1 MADKKDNQA
10 EELEA
15 LKAENETLKQQNAD
29 QLAIIEAQAEELAAK
44 DEEVKNAGKYP
55 VFEHKGKSY
64 DLVIPKSKTRLN
76 DKMVEVTAKSLK
88 EDEKLLAH
96 CIEKGFGNLVERK
109 KEDK

>member
-1 MADKKDNQA
+1 MADNKNNQA

-15 LKAENETLKQQNAD
+15 LKAENENLKAQITAQETLLKE
-29 QLAIIEAQAEELAAK
+29 LTEELAIK
-44 DEEVKNAGKYP
+44 DEEVKNSGKYP
-55 VFEHKGKSY
+55 VFEYKGKSY

-96 CIEKGFGNLVERK
+96 CIKNGYGNLVERK